1 MKTTWDKV
9 DVMLWMAAIL
19 TAIVL
24 TSCGG
29 GSIAGVGSGGT
40 GIVTAKATSVGSIT
54 GFGSVIVNGVR
65 YEDSAASVGD
75 EDGLRNRSDL
85 KLGMVVRVQADVSS
99 NGNATASSIT
109 FGSELL
115 GPVSAVGASDANGT
129 SFTIIGQ
136 QVLTSA
142 STVFDSSLPQG
153 AVSVQ
158 AGQLL
163 EVHGFLNPGNN
174 TLQATL
180 IERKSAASL
189 YKISGLVQQLQ
200 TASKTFQIG
209 NEVVSFASTAAA
221 DLPAGLANG
230 QLVKL
235 RLAPQIP
242 NAGAPW
248 QITRAQNDTPSNADV
263 EKFELEGVITEFTST
278 SQFRVGTQI
287 VDARSASFS
296 NGTSTLALGA
306 RVEVKGAL
314 QAGVLVAAQVKAEK
328 QSDKRIELF
337 GPVANVNT
345 SAQTFSLSGVT
356 VSYSAAQF
364 EKGSAAQLVN
374 GVQVEVRGQPT
385 PNSPVISAERIK
397 FKN

>member
-1 MKTTWDKV
+1 MKPILNKV
-9 DVMLWMAAIL
+9 DMLLWTGAII
-19 TAIVL
+19 AIMVL

-29 GSIAGVGSGGT
+29 GSVAGVGSGGT
-40 GIVTAKATSVGSIT
+40 GIVTSKATSVGSIT

-65 YEDSAASVGD
+65 YDDSSASIGD
-75 EDGLRNRSDL
+75 EDGARNRSDL

-99 NGNATASSIT
+99 NGGATATSIT

-115 GPVSAVGASDANGT
+115 GPVSAVGTGGA

-142 STVFDSSLPQG
+142 STVFDSSLAQG
-153 AVSVQ
+153 AASVQ

-163 EVHGFLNPGNN
+163 EVHGFLNPNNN

-180 IERKSAASL
+180 VERKSAALL

-200 TASKTFQIG
+200 TGPKTFQIG
-209 NEVVSFASTAAA
+209 NEVISFANAAA
-221 DLPAGLANG
+221 SDLPGGLANG

-235 RLAPQIP
+235 RLTPQVP
-242 NAGAPW
+242 SAGAPW
-248 QITRAQNDTPSNADV
+248 QITRARNDAPGNADV
-263 EKFELEGVITEFTST
+263 DKFELEGLITEFTST
-278 SQFRVGTQI
+278 SQFRVGTQL
-287 VDARSASFS
+287 VDARSASFP
-296 NGTSTLALGA
+296 NGTGTVVLGA

-314 QAGVLVAAQVKAEK
+314 QAGVLVAAQVKIENS
-328 QSDKRIELF
+328 SDNQIELS
-337 GPVANVNT
+337 GPLANVNST
-345 SAQTFSLSGVT
+345 AKTFSVSSVT

-364 EKGSAAQLVN
+364 DNGSAAQLVN
-374 GVQVEVRGQPT
+374 GVQVEIKGQPIV
-385 PNSPVISAERIK
+385 NSSVINAERIK

>member
-1 MKTTWDKV
+1 MKTLFNKV
-9 DVMLWMAAIL
+9 DLLLWTGAIIAVM
-19 TAIVL
+19 VL

-29 GSIAGVGSGGT
+29 GSVAGVGSGGT
-40 GIVTAKATSVGSIT
+40 GIVTAKVTSVGSIT

-65 YEDSAASVGD
+65 YDDSGASVGD
-75 EDGLRNRSDL
+75 EDGARNRSDL

-99 NGNATASSIT
+99 NGSATATSIN

-115 GPVSAVGASDANGT
+115 GPVSAVGAGGN

-142 STVFDSSLPQG
+142 STVFDSSLAQG
-153 AVSVQ
+153 AASVQ
-158 AGQLL
+158 TGQLL
-163 EVHGFLNPGNN
+163 EVHGFLNPANN

-180 IERKSAASL
+180 VERKSAASL

-200 TASKTFQIG
+200 VVSKTFQIG
-209 NEVVSFASTAAA
+209 NEVISFASTAAT
-221 DLPAGLANG
+221 DLPSGLANG

-235 RLAPQIP
+235 RLTPQEP
-242 NAGAPW
+242 SAGAPW
-248 QITRAQNDTPSNADV
+248 LLTRARNDAPGDTDV
-263 EKFELEGVITEFTST
+263 DKFELEGLITEFTST

-287 VDARSASFS
+287 VDARSASFP
-296 NGTSTLALGA
+296 NGTSSLALGA

-314 QAGVLVAAQVKAEK
+314 QAGVLVAAQVKIENS
-328 QSDKRIELF
+328 SDERIELF
-337 GPVANVNT
+337 GPVANINT
-345 SAQTFSLSGVT
+345 TAKTFSVSGVT

-364 EKGSAAQLVN
+364 DNGSAAQLVN
-374 GVQVEVRGQPT
+374 GAQVEVKGLPT
-385 PNSPVISAERIK
+385 ANSPVINAERIK